1 MRQQSDTGKN
11 VTGIT
16 THPELIEQMIDGARQ
31 GGSTSP
37 GDSHSLDE
45 IRCADGQSR
54 APLGSPPGAPTLKGK
69 ALKGLE
75 MLKGNEPAVLFDK
88 LGERLAF
95 ERSGVRLYE
104 ALLAKHDVFGSWNE
118 GPSRNDLEHF
128 MDEEREHFEMLRQ
141 TIEQMGGDATA
152 ITPAADAVAVMNEGL
167 FKVIAD
173 PRSNLG
179 DSLEALLVVELADN
193 DAWEMLIDLARVYGQ
208 DQMAD
213 RFQLALEQEQDHLSS
228 VRHWVSSHTRQ
239 LAQD

>member
-11 VTGIT
+11 LTGIT

-37 GDSHSLDE
+37 GDSHTLDE

-54 APLGSPPGAPTLKGK
+54 APLGSPPGAPSFKGK
-69 ALKGLE
+69 AIKGLQ
-75 MLKGNEPAVLFDK
+75 MVKGNEPAVLFDK

-104 ALLAKHDVFGSWNE
+104 ALLAKHDVFGSWSE

-128 MDEEREHFEMLRQ
+128 LDEERKHFSMLHQ

-152 ITPAADAVAVMNEGL
+152 VTPAADVAAVMSEGL
-167 FKVIAD
+167 FKVITD
-173 PRSNLG
+173 PRSTLG
-179 DSLEALLVVELADN
+179 ESLDALLVVELADN
-193 DAWEMLIDLARVYGQ
+193 EAWEMLIDLAHVYGQ
-208 DQMAD
+208 DDMAD
-213 RFQLALEQEQDHLSS
+213 RFQIALEQERDHLSS
-228 VRHWVSSHTRQ
+228 VRHWVSSFNRQ
-239 LAQD
+239 KAQG

>member
-104 ALLAKHDVFGSWNE
+104 ALLAKHDVFGSWSE
-118 GPSRNDLEHF
+118 GPSRDDLEHF
-128 MDEEREHFEMLRQ
+128 LNEEREHFEMLHQ

-167 FKVIAD
+167 FKVVAD
-173 PRSNLG
+173 PRSTLG

-228 VRHWVSSHTRQ
+228 VRHWVSSHTLQ
-239 LAQD
+239 MAQD